1 MKASL
6 LSGFRALAFALSAF
20 ALLALSGIKVQ
31 SSGDVFFFVIGL
43 AVFWVVIERVFLNIK
58 KKQAKRPPG
67 APPRPSAH

>member
-31 SSGDVFFFVIGL
+31 SSGDMFFFVIGL

-58 KKQAKRPPG
+58 QKKKKPRG
-67 APPRPSAH
+67 APPPSAH